1 MSMSTSVIGIRPPD
15 AKWKEMKA
23 VWDACVIAKCDP
35 PSAVGDFFEWTTPD
49 DAGVVVDDLGE
60 AEKEWHNDY
69 ASGYEIDLEKL
80 PKGIKVLRFFNSW

>member
-1 MSMSTSVIGIRPPD
+1 MSTSVIGIRPPD
-15 AKWKEMKA
+15 DKWKEMKL
-23 VWDACVIAKCDP
+23 VWDACEKAKIDP
-35 PSAVGDFFEWTTPD
+35 PQSVIEFFNWETPD

-60 AEKEWHNDY
+60 AEKEWHNDH